1 MYALYSES
9 LFSQKVTFEAKY
21 DGGGNAEK
29 ELVLPMMAIHPSILT
44 NIFNIMNCKKEQIQD
59 VEYAIKR
66 IAFLRDLK

>member
-1 MYALYSES
+1 MYALYSKS

-29 ELVLPMMAIHPSILT
+29 ELVLPMMARSIFT

-59 VEYAIKR
+59 VEYALKR